1 VPPIDGRNTLLFESR
16 TLSFCVHCAS
26 FSRSSASLTPTASA
40 SLGRCQTGSTATLM
54 HLMLPS
60 GLTICNAAK
69 QHHRKHVRP
78 CNGRRVLIVLTRPS
92 RRSLAMI
99 SGISMFAG
107 VAEIDGRALSMPS
120 GLRETIGAH
129 AACVAGFCRCE

>member
-1 VPPIDGRNTLLFESR
+1 
-16 TLSFCVHCAS
+16 
-26 FSRSSASLTPTASA
+26 
-40 SLGRCQTGSTATLM
+40 M

-78 CNGRRVLIVLTRPS
+78 RNGRRVLIVLTRPS